1 VSAQLCVCVRV
12 CVCRQQL
19 LCTQSYIYGITSSLT
34 QSLTHSH
41 AAGFVAPPAVESV
54 ESVECVVLTVWGDT
68 EEQQRPHSRH

>member
-1 VSAQLCVCVRV
+1 MYVCVRQAAV
-12 CVCRQQL
+12 VH
-19 LCTQSYIYGITSSLT
+19 SIVYGITSSLN

-68 EEQQRPHSRH
+68 EDKQRPHSRH